1 MRGRQHDH
9 GQPSHEVKYLVVKP
23 LTACFRSAWVLGPPR
38 AAGSP
43 SSLARMK
50 AKALASSSGVTW
62 EASWIGAGSPRV
74 GMPVGFDMLPS
85 HDAGVDPASLKNNG
99 VNLNLPIGFPSKTR

>member
-1 MRGRQHDH
+1 
-9 GQPSHEVKYLVVKP
+9 
-23 LTACFRSAWVLGPPR
+23 
-38 AAGSP
+38 
-43 SSLARMK
+43 LARMK

>member
-43 SSLARMK
+43 SSLARMR
-50 AKALASSSGVTW
+50 
-62 EASWIGAGSPRV
+62 AGSPRV

-85 HDAGVDPASLKNNG
+85 RDAGVDPASLKNNG